1 MFASDARSSQFRI
14 FLSKTTQ
21 PGRVLALILAV
32 AVAAMALGTTS
43 SSAGTF
49 GQVLLAKAA
58 AMIGVNATAGTHAL
72 DSESAAEPEGSS
84 LATERRGH
92 TATRL
97 QDGRVLVAGGENST
111 GALNGTE
118 VFDPVAGTFSAAG
131 NMGSARVDHTAT
143 LLADGRVLIAG
154 GRNSDGAMA
163 TTEIFD
169 PSTGTFAS
177 GTSLSVAR
185 AGHSATLFAD
195 GRLFIAGGDANG
207 TAEVLSSSLS
217 GSTAVGAMSGA
228 RSMHSAALM
237 QDGRV
242 LLVGGRDGDGNAL
255 NTGEIYGSEFSTI
268 AKTLKLARVRPHLRV
283 LFDGKVQIIGGNDD
297 RSMEIYDPAEG
308 AFGAYAHV
316 VPESDPCAGL
326 HGHVLASQTRA
337 ALFHAGSADAL
348 LDRSGHT
355 ITELGGQALVTG
367 GANGAGAF
375 LNSSSVVSS
384 SSAAISTDKMDY
396 APSETATITG
406 RGFQAGEVVRVKI
419 HEDPHTL
426 QERGFDVTAD
436 GDGSF
441 SGEYLVMDY
450 DLDMKFIVGAR
461 GLTSGVTAQTT
472 FTDSNS
478 FSVTPLNQTV
488 AAGSINTFVWTFS
501 ANNAGNEQTTTFTIP
516 AGWTAPQVAAVPGQ
530 VTVVG
535 SGANPCNVSLQSV
548 VGMIVTIRQSPP
560 SPTTGTCANNT
571 TFTLTYNN
579 ATAPSPSSTTN
590 YTFINQHGQDPTVTV
605 TANDAT
611 KLAFTTGDHNGTYG
625 QCLSAISIQTQ
636 NAANVATNVT
646 TNTTVNLATGNFGV
660 GGSGTFYSDSGCTT
674 PITSVL
680 IASGNNSASFFYKA
694 TGRGDGTHDITV
706 SASGLTSAT
715 QTQTINAASLTIT
728 ATNKTKTYGDT
739 VSFDETSPSADFS
752 VVGLVL
758 SDTVDS
764 ITLTSAGAA
773 ATATVAGSPYDII
786 PSAAVGTGLSNYNIS
801 YVNGSLTVDQKDLTI
816 TATNKTKTYGDT
828 VVFDQT
834 TPSADFSV
842 AGLVNAD
849 TVDSITLTS
858 AGAAATATVAGSPY
872 DIIPSAAVGTGLE
885 NYDISYV
892 NGSLTVEARDL
903 TITATDKTKTYGDTV
918 VFDQTTP
925 STDFSV
931 VGLVNADT
939 VDSITLTSAGAAA
952 TATVAGSPY
961 DIIPSAAVGTGLENY
976 DISYVNG
983 SLTVDPKDLT
993 ITASSKTKTYGDT
1006 ITFDET
1012 NPSADFSV
1020 VGLINGDT
1028 VNSITLT
1035 SAGAAAGAPVA
1046 GSPYNIVPSAAVG
1059 TGLTNYDISYVNGT
1073 LTVNK
1078 ASLTITASSH
1088 TVTFNDPVPTITPSY
1103 TGFVADDDATDLTV
1117 QPTCSTTYTVGS
1129 LVGTYPTK
1137 CENAASGN
1145 YNITYVNGTVTVLT
1159 ACSVFNGFL
1168 SPIGGAVELGTGGS
1182 FADPVR
1188 AFKLNSTIPVK
1199 FNAVCF
1205 GVPLTTGI
1213 HTLQAIKYSN
1223 STDSDAPIDATP
1235 TDAATTG
1242 NQFRLTGAE
1251 WHFNMSTKGLGSN
1264 GQGTWLLRATLFDG
1278 SSYTVWVSV
1287 KK

>member
-1 MFASDARSSQFRI
+1 MFAPDPRTSQFRI

-21 PGRVLALILAV
+21 PGRVLALILSV
-32 AVAAMALGTTS
+32 AVAAMTLGTTS

-58 AMIGVNATAGTHAL
+58 AIIGVNATAGTHAL
-72 DSESAAEPEGSS
+72 DSENAIEPEGSS

-97 QDGRVLVAGGENST
+97 QDGRVLVAGGENSA

-118 VFDPVAGTFSAAG
+118 VFDPAAGTFSAAG
-131 NMGSARVDHTAT
+131 NMSSARVDHTAT

-154 GRNSDGAMA
+154 GRNSDGALA

-169 PSTGTFAS
+169 PSNGTFA
-177 GTSLSVAR
+177 GGASLSVAR

-195 GRLFIAGGDANG
+195 GRIFIAGGDANG
-207 TAEVLSSSLS
+207 TAEVWSSSLS
-217 GSTAVGAMSGA
+217 GSTVVGSMSGA

-242 LLVGGRDGDGNAL
+242 LLVGGRDGNGNAL
-255 NTGEIYGSEFSTI
+255 DTGEIYGPEFSTI
-268 AKTLKLARVRPHLRV
+268 PKTLKLARVRPHLRV

-308 AFGAYAHV
+308 VFGAYAHV
-316 VPESDPCAGL
+316 LPQNDPCAGL
-326 HGHVLASQTRA
+326 HGQILGSQTRA
-337 ALFHAGSADAL
+337 ALFHAGSADVL

-355 ITELGGQALVTG
+355 ITELGGQALVIG
-367 GANGAGAF
+367 GANGAGVF
-375 LNSSSVVSS
+375 LGSSSVVTS

-396 APSETATITG
+396 APGETATITG

-419 HEDPHTL
+419 HEDPHTP
-426 QERGFDVTAD
+426 QERGFDVTAE

-441 SGEYLVMDY
+441 SGNYLVMDY
-450 DLDMKFIVGAR
+450 DLNMKFIVGAR
-461 GLTSGVTAQTT
+461 GLTSGLTAQTT
-472 FTDSNS
+472 FTDSDN
-478 FSVTPLNQTV
+478 FNVTPLSQTV
-488 AAGSINTFVWTFS
+488 AAGSTNTFVWTFTAQNG
-501 ANNAGNEQTTTFTIP
+501 ANVATTTFTVP
-516 AGWTAPQVAAVPGQ
+516 AGWTAPQTGAGPGQ
-530 VTVVG
+530 VTVT
-535 SGANPCNVSLQSV
+535 A
-548 VGMIVTIRQSPP
+548 
-560 SPTTGTCANNT
+560 GTCAASLNSVSGQVITINQAPGGCNNT
-571 TFTLTYNN
+571 TTFTITYAN
-579 ATAPSPSSTTN
+579 ATAPSPATTTT
-590 YTFINQHGQDPTVTV
+590 YTFINQHGQDPQVTV
-605 TANDAT
+605 TANAAT

-625 QCLSAISIQTQ
+625 QCLPAISIQTQ

-646 TNTTVNLATGNFGV
+646 ANTTVNLATGNFGV
-660 GGSGTFYSDSGCTT
+660 GGSGTFYSDSGCAT

-728 ATNKTKTYGDT
+728 ASNKTKTYGDT
-739 VSFDETSPSADFS
+739 VSFDETTPSPDFS

-773 ATATVAGSPYDII
+773 ATATVAGSPYAII
-786 PSAAVGTGLSNYNIS
+786 PSAAVGTGLANYDIS
-801 YVNGSLTVDQKDLTI
+801 YVNGSLTVEARDLTI

-834 TPSADFSV
+834 TPSSDFSV
-842 AGLVNAD
+842 VGLVNAD

-872 DIIPSAAVGTGLE
+872 AIIPSAAVGTGLA

-903 TITATDKTKTYGDTV
+903 TITATNKTKTYGDTV

-925 STDFSV
+925 SSDFSV

-961 DIIPSAAVGTGLENY
+961 DIIPSAAVGTGLANY

-993 ITASSKTKTYGDT
+993 ITASNKTKTYGET

-1012 NPSADFSV
+1012 TPSADFAV
-1020 VGLINGDT
+1020 AGLINGDT

-1046 GSPYNIVPSAAVG
+1046 GSPYNIVPSASVG
-1059 TGLTNYDISYVNGT
+1059 TGLTNYDISYVNGALT
-1073 LTVNK
+1073 LNK

-1103 TGFVADDDATDLTV
+1103 TGFVAGDDATDLTV
-1117 QPTCSTTYTVGS
+1117 QPTCSTTYTLGS
-1129 LVGTYPTK
+1129 LVGMYPTK
-1137 CENAASGN
+1137 CESAASGN

-1159 ACSVFNGFL
+1159 ACSAFNGFL

-1182 FADPVR
+1182 FSDPVR

-1223 STDSDAPIDATP
+1223 ATDADAPIDATP

-1242 NQFRLTGAE
+1242 NQFRLTGTE
-1251 WHFNMSTKGLGSN
+1251 WHFNMNTKGLGNN

>member
-1 MFASDARSSQFRI
+1 MFAPDARTSQFRI

-32 AVAAMALGTTS
+32 AVAAMTLGTTS

-58 AMIGVNATAGTHAL
+58 AIISVNATAGTHAL
-72 DSESAAEPEGSS
+72 DSENAIEPEGSS

-97 QDGRVLVAGGENST
+97 QDGRVLVAGGENSA

-118 VFDPVAGTFSAAG
+118 VFDPAAGTFSAAG
-131 NMGSARVDHTAT
+131 NMSSARVDHTAT

-154 GRNSDGAMA
+154 GRNSDGALA

-169 PSTGTFAS
+169 PSTGTFAC
-177 GTSLSVAR
+177 GASLSVAR
-185 AGHSATLFAD
+185 TGHSATLFAD
-195 GRLFIAGGDANG
+195 GRIFIAGGDANG

-217 GSTAVGAMSGA
+217 GSTVVGSMSGA

-242 LLVGGRDGDGNAL
+242 LLVGGRDGNGNAL
-255 NTGEIYGSEFSTI
+255 DTGEIYGPEFSTI
-268 AKTLKLARVRPHLRV
+268 PKTLKLARVRPHLRV

-308 AFGAYAHV
+308 VFGAYAHV
-316 VPESDPCAGL
+316 LPQNDPCAGL
-326 HGHVLASQTRA
+326 HGQILGSQTRA
-337 ALFHAGSADAL
+337 ALFHAGSADVL

-355 ITELGGQALVTG
+355 ITELGGQALVIG
-367 GANGAGAF
+367 GANGAGVF
-375 LNSSSVVSS
+375 LGSSSVVTS

-396 APSETATITG
+396 APGETATITG

-419 HEDPHTL
+419 HEDPHTP
-426 QERGFDVTAD
+426 QERGFDVTAE

-441 SGEYLVMDY
+441 SGNYLVMDY
-450 DLDMKFIVGAR
+450 DLNMKFIVGAR
-461 GLTSGVTAQTT
+461 GLTSGLTAQTT
-472 FTDSNS
+472 FTDSNN
-478 FSVTPLNQTV
+478 FNVTPLSQTV
-488 AAGSINTFVWTFS
+488 AAGSTNTFVWTFTAQNG
-501 ANNAGNEQTTTFTIP
+501 ANVATTTFTVP
-516 AGWTAPQVAAVPGQ
+516 AGWTAPQTGAGPGQ
-530 VTVVG
+530 VTVT
-535 SGANPCNVSLQSV
+535 A
-548 VGMIVTIRQSPP
+548 
-560 SPTTGTCANNT
+560 GTCAASLNSVSGQVITINQAPGGCNNT
-571 TFTLTYNN
+571 TTFTITYAN
-579 ATAPSPSSTTN
+579 ATAPSPATTTT
-590 YTFINQHGQDPTVTV
+590 YTFINQHGQDPQVTV
-605 TANDAT
+605 TANAAT

-625 QCLSAISIQTQ
+625 QCLPAISIQTQ

-646 TNTTVNLATGNFGV
+646 ANTTVNLATGNFGV
-660 GGSGTFYSDSGCTT
+660 GGSGTFYSDSGCAT

-728 ATNKTKTYGDT
+728 ASNKTKTYGDT
-739 VSFDETSPSADFS
+739 VSFDETTPSPDFS

-773 ATATVAGSPYDII
+773 ATATVAGSPYAIV
-786 PSAAVGTGLSNYNIS
+786 PSAAVGTGLANYDIS
-801 YVNGSLTVDQKDLTI
+801 YVNGSLTVEARDLTI

-834 TPSADFSV
+834 TPSS
-842 AGLVNAD
+842 
-849 TVDSITLTS
+849 
-858 AGAAATATVAGSPY
+858 
-872 DIIPSAAVGTGLE
+872 
-885 NYDISYV
+885 
-892 NGSLTVEARDL
+892 
-903 TITATDKTKTYGDTV
+903 
-918 VFDQTTP
+918 
-925 STDFSV
+925 DFSV

-961 DIIPSAAVGTGLENY
+961 AIIPSAAVGTGLENY

-993 ITASSKTKTYGDT
+993 ITASNKTKTYGET

-1012 NPSADFSV
+1012 TPSADFAV
-1020 VGLINGDT
+1020 AGLINGDT

-1046 GSPYNIVPSAAVG
+1046 GSPYNIVPSASVG
-1059 TGLTNYDISYVNGT
+1059 TGLTNYDISYVNGALT
-1073 LTVNK
+1073 LNK

-1088 TVTFNDPVPTITPSY
+1088 TVTFYDPVPTITPSY
-1103 TGFVADDDATDLTV
+1103 TGFVAGDDATDLTV

-1129 LVGTYPTK
+1129 LVGMYPTK
-1137 CENAASGN
+1137 CESAASGN

-1159 ACSVFNGFL
+1159 ACSAFNGFL

-1182 FADPVR
+1182 FSDPVR

-1223 STDSDAPIDATP
+1223 ATDADAPIDATP

-1242 NQFRLTGAE
+1242 NQFRLTGTE
-1251 WHFNMSTKGLGSN
+1251 WHFNMNTKGLGNN

>member
-1 MFASDARSSQFRI
+1 MFAPDPRTSQFRI

-21 PGRVLALILAV
+21 PGRVLALILSV
-32 AVAAMALGTTS
+32 AVAAMTLGTTS

-58 AMIGVNATAGTHAL
+58 AIIGVNATAGTHAL
-72 DSESAAEPEGSS
+72 DSENAIEPEGSS

-97 QDGRVLVAGGENST
+97 QDGRVLVAGGENSA

-118 VFDPVAGTFSAAG
+118 VFDPAAGTFSAAG
-131 NMGSARVDHTAT
+131 NMSSARVDHTAT

-154 GRNSDGAMA
+154 GRNSDGALA

-169 PSTGTFAS
+169 PSTGTFAC
-177 GTSLSVAR
+177 GASLSVAR
-185 AGHSATLFAD
+185 TGHSATLFAD
-195 GRLFIAGGDANG
+195 GRIFIAGGDANG

-217 GSTAVGAMSGA
+217 GSTVVGSMSGA

-242 LLVGGRDGDGNAL
+242 LLVGGRDGNGNAL
-255 NTGEIYGSEFSTI
+255 DTGEIYGPEFSTI
-268 AKTLKLARVRPHLRV
+268 PKTLKLARVRPHLRV

-308 AFGAYAHV
+308 VFGAYAHV
-316 VPESDPCAGL
+316 LPQNDPCAGL
-326 HGHVLASQTRA
+326 HGQILGSQTRA
-337 ALFHAGSADAL
+337 ALFHAGSADVL

-355 ITELGGQALVTG
+355 ITELGGQALVIG
-367 GANGAGAF
+367 GANGAGVF
-375 LNSSSVVSS
+375 LGSSSVVTS

-396 APSETATITG
+396 APGETATITG

-419 HEDPHTL
+419 HEDPHTP

-436 GDGSF
+436 ADGSF
-441 SGEYLVMDY
+441 SGNYLVMDY
-450 DLDMKFIVGAR
+450 DLNMKFIVGAR
-461 GLTSGVTAQTT
+461 GLTSGLTAQTT
-472 FTDSNS
+472 FTDSNN
-478 FSVTPLNQTV
+478 FNVTPLSQTV
-488 AAGSINTFVWTFS
+488 AAGSTNTFVWTFTAQNG
-501 ANNAGNEQTTTFTIP
+501 ANVATTTFTVP
-516 AGWTAPQVAAVPGQ
+516 AGWTAPQTGAGPGQ
-530 VTVVG
+530 VTVT
-535 SGANPCNVSLQSV
+535 A
-548 VGMIVTIRQSPP
+548 
-560 SPTTGTCANNT
+560 GTCAASLNSVSGQVITINQAPGGCNNT
-571 TFTLTYNN
+571 TTFTITYAN
-579 ATAPSPSSTTN
+579 ATAPSPATTTT
-590 YTFINQHGQDPTVTV
+590 YTFINQHGQDPQVTV
-605 TANDAT
+605 TANAAT

-625 QCLSAISIQTQ
+625 QCLPAISIQTQ

-646 TNTTVNLATGNFGV
+646 ANTTVNLATGNFGV
-660 GGSGTFYSDSGCTT
+660 GGSGTFYSDSGCAT

-728 ATNKTKTYGDT
+728 ASNKTKTYGDT
-739 VSFDETSPSADFS
+739 VSFDETTPSPDFS

-773 ATATVAGSPYDII
+773 ATATVAGSPYEIV
-786 PSAAVGTGLSNYNIS
+786 PSAAVGTVLANYDIS
-801 YVNGSLTVDQKDLTI
+801 YVNGSLTVEARDLTI

-834 TPSADFSV
+834 TPSS
-842 AGLVNAD
+842 
-849 TVDSITLTS
+849 
-858 AGAAATATVAGSPY
+858 
-872 DIIPSAAVGTGLE
+872 
-885 NYDISYV
+885 
-892 NGSLTVEARDL
+892 
-903 TITATDKTKTYGDTV
+903 
-918 VFDQTTP
+918 
-925 STDFSV
+925 DFSV

-961 DIIPSAAVGTGLENY
+961 AIIPSAAVGTGLANYDISYVNGSLTVEARDLTITATNKTKTYGDTVVFDQTTPSSDFSVVGLVNADTVDSITLTSAGAAATATVAGSPYAIIPSAAVGTGLENY

-993 ITASSKTKTYGDT
+993 ITASNKTKTYGET

-1012 NPSADFSV
+1012 TPSADFAV
-1020 VGLINGDT
+1020 AGLINGDT

-1046 GSPYNIVPSAAVG
+1046 GSPYNIVPSASVG
-1059 TGLTNYDISYVNGT
+1059 TGLTNYDISYVNGALT
-1073 LTVNK
+1073 LNK

-1103 TGFVADDDATDLTV
+1103 TGFVAGDDATDLTV

-1129 LVGTYPTK
+1129 LVGMYPTK
-1137 CENAASGN
+1137 CESAASGN

-1159 ACSVFNGFL
+1159 ACSAFNGFL

-1182 FADPVR
+1182 FSDPVR

-1223 STDSDAPIDATP
+1223 ATDADAPIDATP

-1242 NQFRLTGAE
+1242 NQFRLTGTE
-1251 WHFNMSTKGLGSN
+1251 WHFNMNTKGLGNN

>member
-1 MFASDARSSQFRI
+1 MFAPDPRTSQFRI

-21 PGRVLALILAV
+21 PGRVLALILSV
-32 AVAAMALGTTS
+32 AVAAMTLGTTS

-58 AMIGVNATAGTHAL
+58 AIIGVNATAGTHAL
-72 DSESAAEPEGSS
+72 DSENAIEPEGSS

-97 QDGRVLVAGGENST
+97 QDGRVLVAGGENSA

-118 VFDPVAGTFSAAG
+118 VFDPAAGTFSAAG
-131 NMGSARVDHTAT
+131 NMSSARVDHTAT

-154 GRNSDGAMA
+154 GRNSDGALA

-169 PSTGTFAS
+169 PSTGTFAC
-177 GTSLSVAR
+177 GASLSVAR
-185 AGHSATLFAD
+185 TGHSATLFAD
-195 GRLFIAGGDANG
+195 GRIFIAGGDANG

-217 GSTAVGAMSGA
+217 GSTVVGSMSGA

-242 LLVGGRDGDGNAL
+242 LLVGGRDGNGNAL
-255 NTGEIYGSEFSTI
+255 DTGEIYGPEFSTI
-268 AKTLKLARVRPHLRV
+268 PKTLKLARVRPHLRV

-308 AFGAYAHV
+308 VFGAYAHV
-316 VPESDPCAGL
+316 LPQNDPCAGL
-326 HGHVLASQTRA
+326 HGQILGSQTRA
-337 ALFHAGSADAL
+337 ALFHAGSADVL

-355 ITELGGQALVTG
+355 ITELGGQALVIG
-367 GANGAGAF
+367 GANGAGVF
-375 LNSSSVVSS
+375 LGSSSVVTS

-396 APSETATITG
+396 APGETATITG

-419 HEDPHTL
+419 HEDPHTP
-426 QERGFDVTAD
+426 QERGFDVTAE

-441 SGEYLVMDY
+441 SGNYLVMDY
-450 DLDMKFIVGAR
+450 DLNMKFIVGAR
-461 GLTSGVTAQTT
+461 GLTSGLTAQTT
-472 FTDSNS
+472 FTDSNN
-478 FSVTPLNQTV
+478 FNVTPLSQTV
-488 AAGSINTFVWTFS
+488 AAGSTNTFVWTFTAQNG
-501 ANNAGNEQTTTFTIP
+501 ANVATTTFTVP
-516 AGWTAPQVAAVPGQ
+516 AGWTAPQTGAGPGQ
-530 VTVVG
+530 VTVT
-535 SGANPCNVSLQSV
+535 A
-548 VGMIVTIRQSPP
+548 
-560 SPTTGTCANNT
+560 GTCAASLNSVSGQVITINQAPGGCNNT
-571 TFTLTYNN
+571 TTFTITYAN
-579 ATAPSPSSTTN
+579 ATAPSPATTTT
-590 YTFINQHGQDPTVTV
+590 YTFINQHGQDPQVTV
-605 TANDAT
+605 TANAAT

-625 QCLSAISIQTQ
+625 QCLPAISIQTQ

-646 TNTTVNLATGNFGV
+646 ANTTVNLATGNFGV
-660 GGSGTFYSDSGCTT
+660 GGSGTFYSDSGCAT

-728 ATNKTKTYGDT
+728 ASNKTKTYGDT
-739 VSFDETSPSADFS
+739 VSFDETTPSPDFS

-773 ATATVAGSPYDII
+773 ATATVAGSPYAIV
-786 PSAAVGTGLSNYNIS
+786 PSAAVGTGLANYDIS
-801 YVNGSLTVDQKDLTI
+801 YVNGSLTVEARDLTI

-834 TPSADFSV
+834 TPSS
-842 AGLVNAD
+842 
-849 TVDSITLTS
+849 
-858 AGAAATATVAGSPY
+858 
-872 DIIPSAAVGTGLE
+872 
-885 NYDISYV
+885 
-892 NGSLTVEARDL
+892 
-903 TITATDKTKTYGDTV
+903 
-918 VFDQTTP
+918 
-925 STDFSV
+925 DFSV

-961 DIIPSAAVGTGLENY
+961 AIIPSAAVGTGLANYDISYVNGSLTVEARDLTITATNKTKTYGDTVVFDQTTPSSDFSVVGLVNADTVDSITLTSAGAAATATVAGSPYAIIPSAAVGTGLENY

-993 ITASSKTKTYGDT
+993 ITASNKTKTYGET

-1012 NPSADFSV
+1012 TPSADFAV
-1020 VGLINGDT
+1020 AGLINGDT

-1046 GSPYNIVPSAAVG
+1046 GSPYNIVPSASVG
-1059 TGLTNYDISYVNGT
+1059 TGLTNYDISYVNGALT
-1073 LTVNK
+1073 LNK

-1103 TGFVADDDATDLTV
+1103 TGFVAGDDATDLTV

-1129 LVGTYPTK
+1129 LVGMYPTK
-1137 CENAASGN
+1137 CESAASGN

-1159 ACSVFNGFL
+1159 ACSAFNGFL

-1182 FADPVR
+1182 FSDPVR

-1223 STDSDAPIDATP
+1223 ATDADAPIDATP

-1242 NQFRLTGAE
+1242 NQFRLTGTE
-1251 WHFNMSTKGLGSN
+1251 WHFNMNTKGLGNN